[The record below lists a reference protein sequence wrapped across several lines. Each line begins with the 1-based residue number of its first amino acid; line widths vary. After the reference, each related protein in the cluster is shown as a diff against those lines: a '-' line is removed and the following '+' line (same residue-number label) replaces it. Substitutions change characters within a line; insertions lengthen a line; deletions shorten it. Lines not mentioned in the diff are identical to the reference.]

1 LKPDNYTNRLALEN
15 SLYLKQHAGNP
26 VNWFPWCQEAFD
38 LALSLDKPILVS
50 IGYSSCHWCHVM
62 EKESFEDPEVAGIM
76 NEEFINIKVDREEHP
91 EVDAIYMDALQT
103 INGQGGWPLNCFLLP
118 NLKPFYGGTYFPPIP
133 KYGRMSWKQVILAIS
148 QAYKT
153 RRTEL
158 EEQANNLTIH
168 LKGKSFLSPIV
179 EESDSDFHKTYL
191 LLAQNFDITNGGFGQ
206 SPKFP
211 GTFSLEFLLNYWF
224 FTRKKE
230 ALDHVLLSLDAMAAG
245 GIYDQIEGGFH
256 RYATDSEWKIPHFE
270 KMLYDNALLA
280 PLYCQAFIIT
290 GNLVYKLVAEK
301 TIDFIINNLSNPE
314 GGFHASIDAD
324 SEGIEGKYYC
334 WQESEIQ
341 EILKEDASNFFSRL
355 NVSSPPNWELGN
367 ILYFEKDFL
376 SQTYLKEYAELEKS
390 FKKLLLARETRV
402 KPQTDKK
409 IILSWNG
416 LAIKALS
423 NCGQLLNE
431 PKYIELAVK
440 SADFIL
446 SSFYIDGKLHRI
458 WQNGEARIRATLEDY
473 ALFINSLLFLYQTS
487 WNTEYFTK
495 SELLIGEAEKLFLDN
510 EDGFFYSTSDSD
522 PNIIIRKKE
531 VFDSAIPSPNSVM
544 LENYDI
550 LFRLTGNPDFCSK
563 RDLLQKGMK
572 KNSLNYPSAFGNWL
586 KTMVCI
592 NNPGLELVS
601 VGEIDRQIDTMFW
614 YPGKVRAHL
623 TGEIGNLEILSG
635 KRFIEKGTSY
645 YICTGG
651 ACQLP
656 VNDRKLTLQQINRI
670 SNKDK

>member
-1 LKPDNYTNRLALEN
+1 MKPDNYPNRLALEN

-62 EKESFEDPEVAGIM
+62 EKESFEDPEIAGIM
-76 NEEFINIKVDREEHP
+76 NEGFINIKVDREEHP

-103 INGQGGWPLNCFLLP
+103 MNGQGGWPLNCFLLP
-118 NLKPFYGGTYFPPIP
+118 DLKPFYGGTYFPPIP
-133 KYGRMSWKQVILAIS
+133 KYGRMSWKQVLLAIS
-148 QAYKT
+148 LAYNT
-153 RRTEL
+153 RRPEL
-158 EEQANNLTIH
+158 EEQAKSLTIH
-168 LKGKSFLSPIV
+168 LRGKSFLSPLEV
-179 EESDSDFHKTYL
+179 VSDDDFHKAYL
-191 LLAQNFDITNGGFGQ
+191 LLAQNFDSTNGGFGQ
-206 SPKFP
+206 APKFP

-224 FTRKKE
+224 FNKKKE
-230 ALDHVLLSLDAMAAG
+230 ALDHVLLSLDAMASG

-256 RYATDSEWKIPHFE
+256 RYSTDSEWKIPHFE
-270 KMLYDNALLA
+270 KMLYDNALIA

-290 GNLVYKLVAEK
+290 GNPVYKLVTER
-301 TIDFIINNLSNPE
+301 TLDFIINNLSNPE
-314 GGFHASIDAD
+314 GGFYASIDAD

-341 EILKEDASNFFSRL
+341 EILKEDASSFFSRL
-355 NVSSPPNWELGN
+355 NVSSPPNWEAGN

-390 FKKLLLARETRV
+390 FKKLLLARETRI

-423 NCGQLLNE
+423 ICGQLLNE

-446 SSFYIDGKLHRI
+446 SSFYMDGKLHRI

-473 ALFINSLLFLYQTS
+473 ALFINGLLFLYQTS
-487 WNTEYFTK
+487 WNSEYFNK
-495 SELLIGEAEKLFLDN
+495 SEFLISEAEKLFLDY
-510 EDGFFYSTSDSD
+510 EDGFFYSTSHSD

-550 LFRLTGNPDFCSK
+550 LFRLTGNPDFSSK

-592 NNPGLELVS
+592 NNPGLELVTA
-601 VGEIDRQIDTMFW
+601 GETDTQIDTMFW
-614 YPGKVRAHL
+614 YPGKIRAHL

-645 YICTGG
+645 YICSGG

-656 VNDRKLTLQQINRI
+656 VNDRKLTLQHINRI
-670 SNKDK
+670 SNQDK